1 MFVMGLIGDVAAGK
15 GTSIKIFLE
24 AMSGCK
30 IITLSSSDVLL
41 EMLTEKGLEP
51 SRENFNKMVEQLQK
65 NGGPGALSRLMGN
78 LILEQVESDI
88 VIWDGVRLWPDVE
101 IIEGFNRAMLVY
113 VTADVSIRHQRAMKR
128 AAKSDEAN
136 ISLEQFIKNEDLPT
150 NRHVKNIGRIADF
163 TINNSLELDSL
174 KRQVERLAKKLK
186 EKNLVS
192 SR

>member
-41 EMLTEKGLEP
+41 EMLNEKGLEP

-78 LILEQVESDI
+78 LIIEQVESDI

-113 VTADVSIRHQRAMKR
+113 VTADVSIRHQRAMQR
-128 AAKSDEAN
+128 ARPGEAS